1 MASFAKGYSP
11 QGTHSLYL
19 KFRACP
25 RLKWLFE
32 GLRIFSAAEGSVLH
46 FGNSGS
52 TRYAFLCESTGD
64 LEIVANIADL
74 SHSP

>member
-11 QGTHSLYL
+11 LGTHPLYL
-19 KFRACP
+19 MFRACP
-25 RLKWLFE
+25 RLKLPFE
-32 GLRIFSAAEGSVLH
+32 GLRIFSAVEGAALH

-52 TRYAFLCESTGD
+52 TRYAFPSESTGD
-64 LEIVANIADL
+64 LEIVASIADL